1 MGSTFAEQLKER
13 TEEYTRRMGPTLD
26 ELARTASYY
35 EPANQQ
41 VGRVAKLR
49 EIRANLQND
58 TFRVIVIGRFKNGK
72 STFLNA
78 LLGKLTHP
86 IPELPAGGAPL
97 PTSDMPCT
105 PTLTSIVYQNQPSV
119 RLQRKGN
126 SSWEKK
132 SLSWYLN
139 KARVVADSEEHKKA
153 FADILQFEL
162 GFPVELCQAGVILID
177 SPGTDDDPDRNAI
190 TDEALFDA
198 DAAIVLF
205 RSDVLAGMQE
215 LAYVKTMIDIGLKR
229 YFSVVNLWDAKPIDE
244 QLKGFTW
251 DKLVTQLKGGPRY
264 SDQNLESED
273 IYFVDAQ
280 SGLQGKLTND
290 PRLVNSSGLTQFEQ
304 RLRTF
309 LDNDRRF
316 VHIERF
322 VAGAISEASAVAEH
336 IAKRIPL
343 LEVEQQQF
351 QARYQEILPQ
361 LEQIRARGRRL
372 SQIFAR
378 HRRECKQELQDSF
391 VQLFVQIRQDLPAEL
406 KSWEIPYLHGGN
418 MMQNALAQVLAPHQ
432 RNKLAKE
439 AMEKAFEIVRQKV
452 AAWQQAPA
460 SEPGANQ
467 IMSRAIERLMA
478 EVSQEVAAIES
489 AYDQVSFHLGW
500 DPQKIPLI
508 VKGPHWMER
517 VSAAG
522 LAALLTGSPDYIF
535 TGGTGGFKG
544 LGRDVAVRLAVVIP
558 LVLLHAPLLPVVIP
572 AGVIAGLVGN
582 IIWGASALEKEI
594 KDKAIH
600 TLVYGD
606 PKSGTEGLRA
616 EPEQAKPFLAEIV
629 EQAFSKIEAG
639 VTQEIDQLIKEE
651 ERTIQAS
658 LQDSARSA
666 EEKEKLKTQMKSHL
680 ETIAR
685 SCTMLKD
692 ALNAAKQ
699 V

>member
-1 MGSTFAEQLKER
+1 MVSWDQRWTNWR
-13 TEEYTRRMGPTLD
+13 GP
-26 ELARTASYY
+26 R
-35 EPANQQ
+35 
-41 VGRVAKLR
+41 
-49 EIRANLQND
+49 
-58 TFRVIVIGRFKNGK
+58 
-72 STFLNA
+72 
-78 LLGKLTHP
+78 
-86 IPELPAGGAPL
+86 
-97 PTSDMPCT
+97 
-105 PTLTSIVYQNQPSV
+105 
-119 RLQRKGN
+119 
-126 SSWEKK
+126 SWEEK

-153 FADILQFEL
+153 FADILRFQL
-162 GFPVELCQAGVILID
+162 GFPVELCQAGVILVD
-177 SPGTDDDPDRNAI
+177 SPGTDDDPERNAI
-190 TDEALFDA
+190 TDEALFGA

-229 YFSVVNLWDAKPIDE
+229 YFNVVNLWDAKPIDE

-264 SDQNLESED
+264 SGQNLKSED

-280 SGLQGKLTND
+280 SGLHGKLTDD
-290 PRLVNSSGLTQFEQ
+290 PGLVNSSGLTHFEQ

-309 LDNDRRF
+309 LENDRRF

-351 QARYQEILPQ
+351 QARYQQILPQ
-361 LEQIRARGRRL
+361 LEQIHARGRRL

-378 HRRECKQELQDSF
+378 HRRESQQELQDSF

-406 KSWEIPYLHGGN
+406 KSWKIPYLHSGN
-418 MMQNALAQVLAPHQ
+418 VMQNTLAQVLAPYQ

-439 AMEKAFEIVRQKV
+439 AMEKAFEIVKQKV
-452 AAWQQAPA
+452 AAWRQAPA

-478 EVSQEVAAIES
+478 EVSQEVASIES

-500 DPQKIPLI
+500 DPQQIQLT

-535 TGGTGGFKG
+535 TAGTGGFKG

-558 LVLLHAPLLPVVIP
+558 LVLLHAPLLPVIIP
-572 AGVIAGLVGN
+572 VGMIAGLVGN

-594 KDKAIH
+594 KDKAVH

-606 PKSGTEGLRA
+606 PKSGTEGLRE
-616 EPEQAKPFLAEIV
+616 EPEQAKPHLADAV
-629 EQAFSKIEAG
+629 DKVFGKIKAG
-639 VTQEIDQLIKEE
+639 VTQEIDQLIEEE
-651 ERTIQAS
+651 ERNIQAS

-680 ETIAR
+680 EAIAQ
-685 SCTMLKD
+685 SCTALND
-692 ALNAAKQ
+692 ALNAVKQ
-699 V
+699 I